1 MASIQKRTRN
11 GRVSYSVRYRS
22 PDGRSRRKDFA
33 RKADAEGWLTEN
45 DHAKRHSGWVDPRLG
60 RTRFADL
67 AERWWASTAGLKP
80 STRHQYR
87 QLLDGHVLPT
97 FAAAPVGG
105 LNRLAVAE
113 WLAELLGR
121 GVSPTRARDA
131 YRVLRLVLG
140 AGVDGGL
147 LQSLVK

>member
-1 MASIQKRTRN
+1 
-11 GRVSYSVRYRS
+11 V
-22 PDGRSRRKDFA
+22 
-33 RKADAEGWLTEN
+33 
-45 DHAKRHSGWVDPRLG
+45 AKRGPWVDPRGG

-80 STRHQYR
+80 STREQYR
-87 QLLDGHVLPT
+87 KLLDGHVLPAFT
-97 FAAAPVGG
+97 SAPIGR
-105 LNRLAVAE
+105 LDRLAVAE
-113 WLAELLGR
+113 WLAGLLGR

-147 LQSLVK
+147 LAANPAAGVRLPRIAPVEMRFLGPAEVERLVRAIRAPYGVL